1 MNQHLLMHTVMR
13 YQNPDSPEL
22 ARRRENLTLFE
33 PEAREARR
41 RRRSEF
47 TNRLLNALSASR
59 RADTDEQMRRCE
71 RPAAGEARR
80 KRSRG
85 CHRPRQIG

>member
-1 MNQHLLMHTVMR
+1 MNQHLVMHTVTR

-33 PEAREARR
+33 REAREARR

-47 TNRLLNALSASR
+47 TNRLLNALSAFR

-71 RPAAGEARR
+71 RPEAGEALR
-80 KRSRG
+80 
-85 CHRPRQIG
+85 

>member
-33 PEAREARR
+33 REAREARR
-41 RRRSEF
+41 RPRSE
-47 TNRLLNALSASR
+47 S
-59 RADTDEQMRRCE
+59 
-71 RPAAGEARR
+71 
-80 KRSRG
+80 
-85 CHRPRQIG
+85 